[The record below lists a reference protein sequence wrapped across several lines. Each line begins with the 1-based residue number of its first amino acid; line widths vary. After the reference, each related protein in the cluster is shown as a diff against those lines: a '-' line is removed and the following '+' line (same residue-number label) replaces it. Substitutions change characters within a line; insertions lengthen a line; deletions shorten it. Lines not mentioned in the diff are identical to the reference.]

1 MTFTDSLVDIPV
13 RLDFDQLVPRFSR
26 AVASLDHAAT
36 GELDRAGVDPALR
49 ELVRLRASQ
58 VNGCAYCVDQH
69 AADGRTAGLTEQKL
83 RAVVI
88 WRDSGLFTAVERAA
102 LELTESVT
110 RLSETH
116 VPDAV
121 VDHAL
126 GGARRGAARCDPLA
140 RRRDQR
146 LEHGRRHDALL
157 AGASRRRVSPWS
169 ACARLA
175 SSGSRMSPGAAR
187 TGLE

>member
-36 GELDRAGVDPALR
+36 GELDRAGVDRALR

-58 VNGCAYCVDQH
+58 LNGCAYCVDQH
-69 AADGRTAGLTEQKL
+69 ANDGRAAGVTDQKL
-83 RAVVI
+83 HAVAI
-88 WRDSGLFTAVERAA
+88 WRDSGLFTAAERAA

-121 VDHAL
+121 VYHARAVL
-126 GGARRGAARCDPLA
+126 GEEPLA
-140 RRRDQR
+140 
-146 LEHGRRHDALL
+146 ALL
-157 AGASRRRVSPWS
+157 SHIVAINVWNMIGVTTRCWPVHRT
-169 ACARLA
+169 
-175 SSGSRMSPGAAR
+175 AA
-187 TGLE
+187 

>member
-26 AVASLDHAAT
+26 AVASLDHSAT
-36 GELDRAGVDPALR
+36 GELDRAGVDPAIR

-58 VNGCAYCVDQH
+58 LNGCAYCVDQH
-69 AADGRTAGLTEQKL
+69 AADGRAAGVSDQKL
-83 RAVVI
+83 HTVVI
-88 WRDSGLFTAVERAA
+88 WRDSGLFTAAERAA

-121 VDHAL
+121 VDHARAVL
-126 GGARRGAARCDPLA
+126 G
-140 RRRDQR
+140 
-146 LEHGRRHDALL
+146 EE
-157 AGASRRRVSPWS
+157 
-169 ACARLA
+169 RLA
-175 SSGSRMSPGAAR
+175 AILSLVVVINVWNMIGVTTRCWPVHIAAA
-187 TGLE
+187 

>member
-58 VNGCAYCVDQH
+58 LNGCAYCVDQH
-69 AADGRTAGLTEQKL
+69 AGDGRAAGLTEQKL
-83 RAVVI
+83 HAVVI
-88 WRDSGLFTAVERAA
+88 WRDSGLFTAAERAA

-110 RLSETH
+110 RLAETH

-121 VDHAL
+121 VDHARAVL
-126 GGARRGAARCDPLA
+126 GEEQLAAILSLVVAINVWNMVGVTTRCWPVH
-140 RRRDQR
+140 R
-146 LEHGRRHDALL
+146 
-157 AGASRRRVSPWS
+157 
-169 ACARLA
+169 
-175 SSGSRMSPGAAR
+175 AAA
-187 TGLE
+187 